1 MTFFIKFILVM
12 VAMILADVC
21 WTMYFIET
29 EKRRSVPAGLWGA
42 AILLFGSLVT
52 MNYVDDHRLLG
63 AAVIGSFIGVYI
75 TIEWKKKKEKNKDS
89 VSKVY

>member
-1 MTFFIKFILVM
+1 MFVLKFILVM
-12 VAMILADVC
+12 VAMIAADVC

-29 EKRRSVPAGLWGA
+29 EKRKSVQAGLWSM

-52 MNYVDDHRLLG
+52 MNYVEDHRLLT

-75 TIEWKKKKEKNKDS
+75 TIEYKKRKELNK
-89 VSKVY
+89 

>member
-1 MTFFIKFILVM
+1 MFILKFLLVM
-12 VAMILADVC
+12 VAMIAADVC

-52 MNYVDDHRLLG
+52 MNYVEDHRLLI
-63 AAVIGSFIGVYI
+63 AAVIGSFIGVAG
-75 TIEWKKKKEKNKDS
+75 TIEYKKRKESKNK
-89 VSKVY
+89 

>member
-1 MTFFIKFILVM
+1 MMFILKFIIVM
-12 VAMILADVC
+12 VAMIAADVC

-52 MNYVDDHRLLG
+52 MNYVEDHRLLV

-75 TIEWKKKKEKNKDS
+75 TIEYKKRKELKNK
-89 VSKVY
+89 